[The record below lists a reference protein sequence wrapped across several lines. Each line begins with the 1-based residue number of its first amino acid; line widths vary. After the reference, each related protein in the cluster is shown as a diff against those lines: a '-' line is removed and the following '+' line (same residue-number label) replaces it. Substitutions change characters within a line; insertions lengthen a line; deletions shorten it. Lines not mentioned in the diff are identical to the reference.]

1 MEPQLTSP
9 LATLSHYQHWMNLA
23 LKEAALAKAHG
34 DIPVGAVVI
43 HRNNVIAQAHNR
55 KEADLNPAG
64 HAEILAIQQAAKT
77 IGDWRLTECTLI
89 VTLEPCPMCASAL
102 VQSRIGKV
110 IYGASDTQQ
119 GSLGGK
125 LDVRTFTPGVT
136 PSTTQVIGGVLQ
148 EQCTLQLETFFKQQR
163 NK

>member
-9 LATLSHYQHWMNLA
+9 LATLSHYQHWMELA
-23 LKEAALAKAHG
+23 LKEAALAEAHG
-34 DIPVGAVVI
+34 DIPVGAVMI
-43 HRNNVIAQAHNR
+43 YQNKIIAKAHNR
-55 KEADLNPAG
+55 KEIDLNPAG

-77 IGDWRLTECTLI
+77 IGEWRLTKCTLV

-110 IYGASDTQQ
+110 IYGASDPQQ
-119 GSLGGK
+119 GGLGGR

-136 PSTTQVIGGVLQ
+136 PKTTQVIGGVLQ
-148 EQCTLQLETFFKQQR
+148 EQCTLQLEQFFKQQR
-163 NK
+163 KN